1 MHYEIK
7 QIMKKNILLVLLI
20 ISHMYNGQTIP
31 SSAENYIYTKT
42 FLSKPG
48 DSVQKPPLESITY
61 IDGLGRPKQSV
72 AIKASPG
79 KNDLVTTIP
88 YDSFGR
94 QVDSYLPVS
103 MTSTNGGIQSLDASG
118 VVSYY
123 NGPQNGTT
131 KDFPVTDDRPFS
143 HQVLE
148 NSPLNRIQQQIQV
161 GDAWQNK
168 PVTFDYETNL
178 GDEVLKFVTN
188 TPISWMDGIMHSALS
203 LATGNYYPANQ
214 LYKNQVTDEDGNIS
228 YEFKNGKGQTL
239 LVRKELGSGQPS
251 ADTYYVYNEYNLL
264 AYVISPLAS
273 DAIKN
278 NLSIDLSTTGVAIS
292 QLCYQYKYDGRGRL
306 AEKKLPG
313 KGWEYMVYDKQDRLV
328 LTQDAN
334 LAGIKNNF
342 KVKGWLFTKYDQF
355 GRVVYTGFFK
365 NTATRSFMQT
375 AINKMNGSN
384 NEVRVSTA
392 STILQGL
399 QLFYTKNAFPTGSMT
414 LLSVN
419 YYDSYPTGTPYP
431 SGNAI
436 QGTPILEDV
445 FPAGVNQST
454 KSLPLASFV
463 KNIEDDN
470 WTKNYSFY
478 DRKGRVIG
486 SHSINHLGG
495 YTKTESILDFTGVP
509 QKMFT
514 YHKRLNSSTEV
525 KIEET
530 FEYDHQNRLLV
541 HKHQVDLEP
550 EEILTQNT
558 YNEIG
563 QLKNKKVGGT
573 TINSSLQSI
582 DYAYNIRGWMT
593 HINDPSNLGIKLFGY
608 KIKYNNVDGLQV
620 PNTDFTND
628 KVLPK
633 YNGNI
638 AEVDWSTAN
647 DGVLRRYGY
656 VYDGLNRLTAGY
668 YQNSQNPSAK
678 EYFEHLL
685 YDSNGNITKLKRS
698 SSVLAGNS
706 FATLID
712 NLTYS
717 STGNQLQSI
726 SDAQQNSDGYPY
738 TAIPKSITYDP
749 NGRMTSMPD
758 KGISEIDYN
767 YLNLPVAISSSQGNT
782 NYIYG
787 ADGVKLKKTYG
798 TKVTA
803 YLNGFQYENDLLQF
817 IPTLEGYYDFIKNAY
832 IYNYTDHL
840 GNVRLSYYKNS
851 AGVLTIDTESNYYP
865 FGLKHEG
872 YNENQST
879 ATYNYKYN
887 GKELQETGMYDYGA
901 RMYMPDI
908 GRWGVVDPLAET
920 SRRWSPYTYAYNNP
934 IRFVDPDGMQ
944 NEDWVKQGNQVFYD
958 AAVKSQADATATYG
972 KNAQHLGEGSTVT
985 SATNGHA
992 DGEFQ
997 YTLHDNGTVTDAG
1010 GNVMDNTQNIEAR
1023 DKTIFSNCSECL
1035 NPGTLYKNLG
1045 NLTYP
1050 GGDNPTTYD
1059 GNYSYEY
1066 KPSLLSEYPAIGHDR
1081 RYDNLKIAGLSGLL
1095 TDTRAIGA
1103 DYKFV
1108 AEELGIAV
1116 NPFIGSKDRA
1126 IAGGLGIG
1134 LGILALPKTIR
1145 KIMQPLG
1152 IAQIVIYYQASS
1164 VGVSN
1169 QPKR

>member
-1 MHYEIK
+1 M
-7 QIMKKNILLVLLI
+7 KNIFILLSVFTYLSI
-20 ISHMYNGQTIP
+20 CAQNITVHPSGISIN
-31 SSAENYIYTKT
+31 ENYVYSRTYLDSTTTSATSTKQVQ
-42 FLSKPG
+42 
-48 DSVQKPPLESITY
+48 SVSY
-61 IDGLGRPKQSV
+61 FDGLGRPKQSV
-72 AIKASPG
+72 AIKASPTG
-79 KNDLVTTIP
+79 KDLVTTIP
-88 YDSFGR
+88 YDGFGR
-94 QVDSYLPVS
+94 QVDSWLYAP
-103 MTSTNGGIQSLDASG
+103 MTSLNGGIQTG
-118 VVSYY
+118 VE
-123 NGPQNGTT
+123 GATT
-131 KDFPVTDDRPFS
+131 GFYGDTNPYSQK
-143 HQVLE
+143 VLE
-148 NSPLNRIQQQIQV
+148 NSPLDRIQKQIQV
-161 GDAWQNK
+161 GQDWSAK
-168 PVTFDYETNL
+168 PVTFDYLAVQATDL
-178 GDEVLKFVTN
+178 VKKYTFTTGWGSDGATTFTIPTSTIYADN
-188 TPISWMDGIMHSALS
+188 T
-203 LATGNYYPANQ
+203 
-214 LYKNQVTDEDGNIS
+214 LYKNSVKDEDGSETI
-228 YEFKNGKGQTL
+228 EFKNGRGQTI
-239 LVRKELGSGQPS
+239 LVRKVLSSTEN
-251 ADTYYVYNEYNLL
+251 ADTYYVYNDYDQLT
-264 AYVISPLAS
+264 YVISPLAS
-273 DAIKN
+273 VKIT
-278 NLSIDLSTTGVAIS
+278 LSQTDLDN
-292 QLCYQYKYDGRGRL
+292 LCYQYRYDGKNRL
-306 AEKKLPG
+306 VEKKLPG
-313 KGWEYMVYDKQDRLV
+313 KGSEFMVYDQQDRLV

-334 LAGIKNNF
+334 LRLINNNF
-342 KVKGWLFTKYDQF
+342 KATGWIFTKYDKF
-355 GRVVYTGFFK
+355 GRVAYTGFFPNGAK
-365 NTATRSFMQT
+365 RVSMQN
-375 AINKMNGSN
+375 ALSNMRQNAPN
-384 NEVRVSTA
+384 NEERTTSPTVV
-392 STILQGL
+392 LQNMPL
-399 QLFYTKNAFPTGSMT
+399 YYNNEAFPTGSKT
-414 LLSVN
+414 LLTIN
-419 YYDSYPTGTPYP
+419 YYDTYPV
-431 SGNAI
+431 
-436 QGTPILEDV
+436 GTPIPSDNKIQNVPILQEV
-445 FPAGVNQST
+445 ASTGVSQTT
-454 KSLPLASFV
+454 KSLPTASFV

-470 WTKNYSFY
+470 WTENYSFY

-486 SHSINHLGG
+486 SHSINHLSG

-787 ADGVKLKKTYG
+787 ADGVKIKKTYG

-879 ATYNYKYN
+879 ATFNYKYN

-908 GRWGVVDPLAET
+908 GRWGVVDPLAEMY
-920 SRRWSPYTYAYNNP
+920 RRYSPYNYTVNNP
-934 IRFVDPDGMQ
+934 INFTDPDGR
-944 NEDWVKQGNQVFYD
+944 WVKGAGFWNNITKSDSRIHAEQWAEKLGSGNYNVSVNKGSNGSWTVSSHSLIASTKETFDSKGLKNTLYVPYSEGGGLGTAPSYGDPWGTTIGSIPESRGKTQMQTMVAENPLVQD
-958 AAVKSQADATATYG
+958 AIIGAVTAGVINKGVLQASEGLSRVLNVNKQARHLLGTAKEGGGFVNSMDDAHAVL
-972 KNAQHLGEGSTVT
+972 NAVHLGEATYLGTSKAGYQVYRFGGVT
-985 SATNGHA
+985 GTNVNIGA
-992 DGEFQ
+992 GITAQPTNVFMIK
-997 YTLHDNGTVTDAG
+997 GT
-1010 GNVMDNTQNIEAR
+1010 I
-1023 DKTIFSNCSECL
+1023 
-1035 NPGTLYKNLG
+1035 NPSIV
-1045 NLTYP
+1045 
-1050 GGDNPTTYD
+1050 PTT
-1059 GNYSYEY
+1059 
-1066 KPSLLSEYPAIGHDR
+1066 
-1081 RYDNLKIAGLSGLL
+1081 
-1095 TDTRAIGA
+1095 
-1103 DYKFV
+1103 
-1108 AEELGIAV
+1108 
-1116 NPFIGSKDRA
+1116 
-1126 IAGGLGIG
+1126 
-1134 LGILALPKTIR
+1134 
-1145 KIMQPLG
+1145 PLWT
-1152 IAQIVIYYQASS
+1152 
-1164 VGVSN
+1164 
-1169 QPKR
+1169 P